1 MCLRVCVCVSLTSPC
16 FLLCNFC
23 CMPLSLC
30 LFACVYFYFVFSVCV
45 CACTQLVFMWGN
57 LGLASEK
64 KREVPVPL
72 LLPGQV
78 GVVSVAFVAPV
89 MEGTYTSHWR
99 LAHCGCQFGPRVWC
113 SIVVDPGNSPN
124 TPGHQSKR
132 LASLR
137 PHDTV
142 HGRNGGDD
150 VTVSI

>member
-1 MCLRVCVCVSLTSPC
+1 MCIPILC
-16 FLLCNFC
+16 F
-23 CMPLSLC
+23 
-30 LFACVYFYFVFSVCV
+30 VYV

-57 LGLASEK
+57 LGLASEE

-113 SIVVDPGNSPN
+113 SIVVDPGDTRNAL
-124 TPGHQSKR
+124 GHQSKR
-132 LASLR
+132 LASLTSN
-137 PHDTV
+137 DTLYSSSETS
-142 HGRNGGDD
+142 
-150 VTVSI
+150 TVDMRT